1 MSLLTKELLSD
12 DALKESLC
20 AELEAAMDAELV
32 KPEKEINLELL
43 EDLSNALLLLSGSE
57 KTDGA
62 LTAATV
68 KAFRTKHRF
77 AAMRRALGSTA
88 AMAAIAVL
96 CYAAVTA
103 KTPQPVPVEPSTVIT
118 ETTTAPAE
126 AATVPATE
134 STTATTEPVT
144 EPSTQ
149 ATTAQSTA
157 ARTET
162 ATTQAATERYRAVK
176 GADVPD
182 IPDTGDDG
190 NPEDDTDYYYDGHYG
205 GYNSNPDGLDGL
217 TETEMTLDFN
227 GAFQRRYA
235 VGEAFNP
242 RGITVTMIGEDGSYT
257 VDISRCTVTGFSSE
271 TPGRKTV
278 TVHYQYY
285 QTSFTVEVIEA

>member
-20 AELEAAMDAELV
+20 AELEAAMDAELA

-68 KAFRTKHRF
+68 KAFRTRHRF

-88 AMAAIAVL
+88 AMAAVAVL
-96 CYAAVTA
+96 CYAAMTA
-103 KTPQPVPVEPSTVIT
+103 KAPQPVPVEPSTVIT

-126 AATVPATE
+126 ATTVPATE

-149 ATTAQSTA
+149 ATTAQSTTS
-157 ARTET
+157 RTET

-176 GADVPD
+176 GADAPD
-182 IPDTGDDG
+182 IDDEREDGSPD
-190 NPEDDTDYYYDGHYG
+190 EDSDYEYG
-205 GYNSNPDGLDGL
+205 GEAGGIDSVIGGGMQMYLGFTD
-217 TETEMTLDFN
+217 
-227 GAFQRRYA
+227 AFQKHYV

-242 RGITVTMIGEDGSYT
+242 SGIVVTIGGD
-257 VDISRCTVTGFSSE
+257 SRSRVVELSACSVSGFSSD
-271 TPGRKTV
+271 TAGTKTV
-278 TVHYQYY
+278 TVRYQNY
-285 QTSFTVEVIEA
+285 QASFTVEVVKK